1 MIRPMA
7 VKERL
12 KWLVVDA
19 LGRPL
24 VWLWTK
30 SCRLTV
36 VGEPE
41 YRALRAAGKPV
52 VHMMWHGK
60 IFIVPYFFR
69 KRNIMP
75 LVSPSRDG
83 EIAARIMERWG
94 YKLLRGSGTHFM
106 KNAWLDLKKELHAGG
121 EVIIVP
127 DGPRGPDRKL
137 KLGCIKL
144 AAETGAVLVPFSFS
158 ASRKKILH
166 SWDKFVI
173 FKPFS
178 KVAAVY
184 GKPIEI
190 PRDLTAEGLESE
202 RRRVERLMIEFDEEA
217 DRFFEKS
224 GDR

>member
-1 MIRPMA
+1 MIRPMTFKA
-7 VKERL
+7 RARRL
-12 KWLVVDA
+12 IIDV

-36 VGEPE
+36 AGESE
-41 YRALRAAGKPV
+41 YRALRKAGRPA
-52 VHMMWHGK
+52 VHIMWHGK
-60 IFIVPYFFR
+60 IFLVPYFFR

-83 EIAARIMERWG
+83 DIAARIMGGWG

-106 KNAWLDLKKELHAGG
+106 KNAWLDLKQELQAGG

-144 AAETGAVLVPFSFS
+144 ATETGAVLVPFSFS
-158 ASRKKILH
+158 TSRKKNLR
-166 SWDKFVI
+166 SWDRFLI
-173 FKPFS
+173 FYPFS
-178 KVAAVY
+178 KVVAAY
-184 GKPIEI
+184 GPPIEI
-190 PRDLTAEGLESE
+190 PLGLTAEGMESE
-202 RRRVERLMIEFDEEA
+202 RRRVERLLIDFDEEI
-217 DRFFEKS
+217 DRFF
-224 GDR
+224 DRL